1 MSDCY
6 GGLQALIWDEAPDAL
21 WMHCVINRQALAS
34 KYLSPL
40 SNKVIETVMKVV
52 NFMKLDL

>member
-6 GGLQALIWDEAPDAL
+6 GGLQALIRDDAPDAL
-21 WMHCVINRQALAS
+21 WMHGVIRQALAS